1 MVDNRS
7 RSVAQGQHARKRGNF
22 VAEQQRVVGIDLGTT
37 NSLIAFMQGD
47 APIVIPGEDGSP
59 IVPSVVA
66 FDQETASGFSVGN
79 AARGVLLTHSA
90 NAVYSVKRLM
100 GRDLTDIQDEL
111 KLFPFQL
118 AEGLQPGEVLKLNIG
133 GLTLTPPEVSAY
145 ILLQLKRNAER
156 FFGVEVTKAVIT
168 VPAYF
173 NDAQRQATKDAGRIA
188 GLDVLRLVN
197 EPTAAALA
205 YGLDKNPDGS
215 AKDGIIA
222 VYDFGGGTF
231 DISILK
237 LHEGIFEVI
246 ATGGDTHLGGDDID
260 NLLTAVAL
268 DDIRGDLGLDISTNP
283 EVVQQLRK
291 AVIEAKIALSDAE
304 STRIL
309 LEIPAGTGKS
319 QIPSGDDN
327 KELNTKAGAPP
338 LSAVERVDSEMW
350 EGKNSGPTQP
360 THYAR
365 EITRAQYEQLIA
377 PIIAR
382 TAAPVKQALRD
393 AGFTAADID
402 EVVMVGGSTRIPA
415 VRKLVTE
422 LFDLEA
428 RGRKLHTELNP
439 DEVVALGAAVQ
450 AQILSGE
457 YSSATDDLLL
467 LDVTPLSLGIEALG
481 GVVAKIIQR
490 NSTIPASATEHF
502 TTGVD
507 GQTNVAI
514 HVLQGERELAKD
526 CRSLARFDLKGIPPM
541 VAGLP
546 RIEVKFLIDANG
558 ILHVSAREQRSGQE
572 AAVEV
577 KPTYGLTDEQVEAM
591 ILESFDNAEE
601 DITARQV
608 IEAKNEAETI
618 MTAVEKGEKTPAWQ
632 QLTFDEHAAIKAA
645 ASELKQAVIG
655 GDYKVIRKGIDQLD
669 KKTRRFAEIMMDSAV
684 TGALGG
690 KTMAAAGADLAASQQ
705 GAAPSAP
712 HAFAKAE
719 VSEATPAPDPFADA
733 EADLETPGESTED

>member
-1 MVDNRS
+1 
-7 RSVAQGQHARKRGNF
+7 
-22 VAEQQRVVGIDLGTT
+22 VAEQTRVVGIDLGTT

-47 APIVIPGEDGSP
+47 TPTVIPGEDGSP
-59 IVPSVVA
+59 IIPSVVA
-66 FDQETASGFSVGN
+66 FDQDTANGFSVGN
-79 AARGVLLTHSA
+79 AARNVLLTNSA

-100 GRDLTDIQDEL
+100 GRDLTDVEPEL
-111 KLFPFQL
+111 KLFPFHL
-118 AEGLQPGEVLKLNIG
+118 AEGLQPGEVLKLNVG
-133 GLTLTPPEVSAY
+133 GLTLTPPEISAY
-145 ILLQLKRNAER
+145 ILLQLKKNAER
-156 FFGVEVTKAVIT
+156 FFGHEVTKAVIT

-188 GLDVLRLVN
+188 GLEVLRLVN

-205 YGLDKNPDGS
+205 YGLDKQ
-215 AKDGIIA
+215 KDGIIA

-268 DDIRGDLGLDISTNP
+268 DDIRGDLNLDVTQNP
-283 EVVQQLRK
+283 EVIQQLRK
-291 AVIEAKIALSDAE
+291 AVIEAKIALSAND
-304 STRIL
+304 STRL
-309 LEIPAGTGKS
+309 ALTLPGG
-319 QIPSGDDN
+319 Q
-327 KELNTKAGAPP
+327 L
-338 LSAVERVDSEMW
+338 
-350 EGKNSGPTQP
+350 
-360 THYAR
+360 YAR

-377 PIIAR
+377 PVIER
-382 TAAPVKQALRD
+382 TAAPVKQALKD
-393 AGFTAADID
+393 AGLSPDAID

-415 VRKLVTE
+415 VRTLVTQ
-422 LFDLEA
+422 LFGLDA
-428 RGRKLHTELNP
+428 RNKKLHTELNP

-450 AQILSGE
+450 AQILSGTE
-457 YSSATDDLLL
+457 NAATNDLLL

-526 CRSLARFDLKGIPPM
+526 CRSLARFDLKNIPPM

-572 AAVEV
+572 AQVEV
-577 KPTYGLTDEQVEAM
+577 KPTYGLTDEQVETM
-591 ILESFDNAEE
+591 ILDSFDNAEE

-608 IEAKNEAETI
+608 IEATNEANTI
-618 MTAVEKGEKTPAWQ
+618 LEAVEKGKKSAAWQ
-632 QLTFDEHAAIKAA
+632 QLTFDEHADIESAALNLKA
-645 ASELKQAVIG
+645 SIRG
-655 GDYKVIRKGIDQLD
+655 GDYKIIRQAIEQLD
-669 KKTRRFAEIMMDSAV
+669 KKTRRFAEIMMDTAV

-690 KTMAAAGADLAASQQ
+690 KTMAAASEGIDAGLN
-705 GAAPSAP
+705 APTTAP

-719 VSEATPAPDPFADA
+719 VSE
-733 EADLETPGESTED
+733 E